1 MMDFS
6 MKTEDHNQK
15 DNQQKSSGSSEDQQ
29 KGVGKNRGSIL
40 NKLIFFICCS
50 VIGFVGINFI
60 ACNFMV
66 PGTIN
71 KANVKGE
78 LKNPPPLDCKES
90 ERRGYETLLTI
101 LTTVIALRTK
111 LED

>member
-1 MMDFS
+1 MRIGDR
-6 MKTEDHNQK
+6 NLK
-15 DNQQKSSGSSEDQQ
+15 DNQQKSPDSSGDHPKEEEK
-29 KGVGKNRGSIL
+29 KGGCLL
-40 NKLIFFICCS
+40 NKLIFIVCCS
-50 VIGFVGINFI
+50 IIGFVGINFV

-71 KANVKGE
+71 SANVLGG

-111 LED
+111 IED

>member
-1 MMDFS
+1 MPEES
-6 MKTEDHNQK
+6 HQK
-15 DNQQKSSGSSEDQQ
+15 NNSQKSSGSSEDLP
-29 KGVGKNRGSIL
+29 KEVGKNRGSIL

-60 ACNFMV
+60 ACNFMI

-111 LED
+111 LDD

>member
-1 MMDFS
+1 
-6 MKTEDHNQK
+6 MKGEDLNQK
-15 DNQQKSSGSSEDQQ
+15 DSSQKSSGSSDDQQ
-29 KGVGKNRGSIL
+29 KEVGKKGSIL
-40 NKLIFFICCS
+40 NKLIFIVCCS
-50 VIGFVGINFI
+50 IIGFVGINFV

-71 KANVKGE
+71 SANVLGG

-111 LED
+111 IED

>member
-15 DNQQKSSGSSEDQQ
+15 NNPQKSSDSSEDPV
-29 KGVGKNRGSIL
+29 KEVRKKHGSIL
-40 NKLIFFICCS
+40 NKLIFVICCS
-50 VIGFVGINFI
+50 VVTFVGMNFL
-60 ACNFMV
+60 ACNFML
-66 PGTIN
+66 PGSMN
-71 KANVKGE
+71 EANAKGQ

-90 ERRGYETLLTI
+90 ERRGYETLLAI

>member
-1 MMDFS
+1 MGFS
-6 MKTEDHNQK
+6 MRTEDHNQK
-15 DNQQKSSGSSEDQQ
+15 DNQQKSSGSSDDLPKE
-29 KGVGKNRGSIL
+29 VGKKHGSLL
-40 NKLIFFICCS
+40 NKLIFIVCCS
-50 VIGFVGINFI
+50 IIGFVGVNFV

-71 KANVKGE
+71 KANVEGE

-111 LED
+111 VED

>member
-1 MMDFS
+1 M
-6 MKTEDHNQK
+6 TEESPQK
-15 DNQQKSSGSSEDQQ
+15 DNSQKSLGSSEDLPSVVEKKQ
-29 KGVGKNRGSIL
+29 GSIL
-40 NKLIFFICCS
+40 NKLIFIICCA
-50 VIGFVGINFI
+50 VIGFVGVNFV
-60 ACNFMV
+60 ACNFMI

-111 LED
+111 VED

>member
-6 MKTEDHNQK
+6 MKTEGHNQNV
-15 DNQQKSSGSSEDQQ
+15 NQQKSSDSSEDQQ
-29 KGVGKNRGSIL
+29 KEVGKNRGSIL
-40 NKLIFFICCS
+40 NKLIFIICCS

-111 LED
+111 VED

>member
-6 MKTEDHNQK
+6 MKTEDHNQN
-15 DNQQKSSGSSEDQQ
+15 DNQQKSSDSSEDQQ
-29 KGVGKNRGSIL
+29 KKVGKKGSIL
-40 NKLIFFICCS
+40 NKLIFLICCS
-50 VIGFVGINFI
+50 IVGFVGINFV

-71 KANVKGE
+71 KANVLGG

-90 ERRGYETLLTI
+90 ERRGYETLLAI

-111 LED
+111 VEDD

>member
-1 MMDFS
+1 
-6 MKTEDHNQK
+6 MKDADHNQK
-15 DNQQKSSGSSEDQQ
+15 DNQQKSSDSLEGLQKEAGKKHGSL
-29 KGVGKNRGSIL
+29 L
-40 NKLIFFICCS
+40 NKLIFAICCS
-50 VIGFVGINFI
+50 IIGFVGLNFV

-66 PGTIN
+66 PGTISR
-71 KANVKGE
+71 ANVLGG

-111 LED
+111 VED